1 MGSFF
6 TRFSYSFGN
15 EDWKT
20 EQEALNI
27 RKGDRVVCI
36 TGSGDRPLHLL
47 LSEGEE
53 VVSVDAN
60 IYQNQL
66 LNLKAAALTALDHNQ
81 YLSFL
86 GARKG
91 DAPLTL
97 YPKLIAHLPPGGAQF
112 WNAHLGMVSKGVL
125 YQGAIE
131 KLCQVL
137 AFTLSC
143 VRRKKIQ
150 KLFEFE
156 DLEEQRKFI
165 REEWDT
171 PLWRGAFSFVL
182 HPLVTRLFV
191 KDPGLYNHLGKDIRP
206 SEYVCDRVNKGL
218 GMHLAKNAAFVNLVF
233 KGKVPE
239 RALPPYLQREGS
251 EVIKERLPRLKT
263 QTIDI
268 LSYLESMPD
277 ASFDAFSLSD
287 VASYLSENDFFRL
300 IKAILRTAR
309 PDARFCMRQFMSN
322 HQIPPELAHHFKR
335 DRKLEKKLE
344 TEDNCFVYRFTV
356 GEIHKKK

>member
-6 TRFSYSFGN
+6 SRLSYSFGN
-15 EDWKT
+15 EDWET

-27 RKGDRVVCI
+27 QKGDRVVCI

-47 LSEGEE
+47 MSEGEE

-60 IYQNQL
+60 PYQNQL
-66 LNLKAAALTALDHNQ
+66 LNLKAAALQALDHHQ

-97 YPKLIAHLPPGGAQF
+97 YPKLIAHLPPGSAQF
-112 WNAHLGMVSKGVL
+112 WNAHLGMVAKGVL
-125 YQGAIE
+125 YQGSIE
-131 KLCQVL
+131 KLCQIL
-137 AFTLSC
+137 AFLIGC
-143 VRRKKIQ
+143 LRRKKVQ

-156 DLEEQRKFI
+156 DIEEQKEFI
-165 REEWDT
+165 RQEWDT
-171 PLWRGAFSFVL
+171 PMWRGAFAIAL
-182 HPLVTRLFV
+182 HPLVTRMFV

-206 SEYVCDRVNKGL
+206 SEYVRDRINKGL
-218 GMHLAKNAAFVNLVF
+218 GMHLAKNAMLVNLAF

-239 RALPPYLQREGS
+239 RALPPYLQRGES
-251 EVIKERLPRLKT
+251 ELIKARLSHLKV
-263 QTIDI
+263 QNSDI
-268 LSYLESMPD
+268 LTYLESMPD

-300 IKAILRTAR
+300 TKAILRTAK
-309 PDARFCMRQFMSN
+309 PKARFCMRQFMSN
-322 HQIPPELAHHFKR
+322 HQIPTELAKHFKR

-344 TEDNCFVYRFTV
+344 AEDNCFVYRFTV
-356 GEIHKKK
+356 GEVKK